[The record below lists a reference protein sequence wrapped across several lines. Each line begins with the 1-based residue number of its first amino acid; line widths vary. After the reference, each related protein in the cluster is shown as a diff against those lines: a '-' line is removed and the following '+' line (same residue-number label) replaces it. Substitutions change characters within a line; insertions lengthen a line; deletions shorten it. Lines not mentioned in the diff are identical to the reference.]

1 MRPVERG
8 DWPVDA
14 DGKRTDY
21 SKDYT
26 PARGPLIDRL
36 GEYCSFCE
44 ARMQSSL
51 AVEHVLPKR
60 PAGHEEDMPERF
72 GDWDNFLLACV
83 NCNSHKSNKEM
94 SCLRPDQNNTFFAL
108 EYREGGCVFP
118 REGLTGEERELAQ
131 NLIDLAGLNHKP
143 PMPDLRKSDRR
154 WLNRFTAWEMA
165 KDYREKLMAADCDEA
180 LEESVIRLIRADGH
194 WSIWMTVCK
203 DLRSLCARLVE
214 EFPGTAKRYF
224 DHGAVR
230 EVI

>member
-8 DWPVDA
+8 EWPVDA
-14 DGKRTDY
+14 SGKRTDY

-51 AVEHVLPKR
+51 AVEHVLPKKTSTGQNI
-60 PAGHEEDMPERF
+60 PGRF
-72 GDWDNFLLACV
+72 GDWDNFLLSCV
-83 NCNSHKSNKEM
+83 NCNSRKGTKEIP
-94 SCLRPDQNNTFFAL
+94 CLLPDRNNTFFAL

-118 REGLTGEERELAQ
+118 CESLTDKEKELAQ
-131 NLIDLAGLNHKP
+131 NLIDLVGLNHKP

-154 WLNRFTAWEMA
+154 WLNRFNAWNKA

-180 LEESVIRLIRADGH
+180 LQEYVIRLIQADGH
-194 WSIWMTVCK
+194 WSIWMTVCR